1 MVVDM
6 YNLKPITVLE
16 SLKITFHFVK
26 YSSYIKKCR
35 RKDSISLYESSF
47 FINLVRF
54 DFITLNWGG
63 GEIESKNKNA

>member
-6 YNLKPITVLE
+6 YNLRPITVLG

-35 RKDSISLYESSF
+35 RKDSYF
-47 FINLVRF
+47 FLRI
-54 DFITLNWGG
+54 DFFYKP
-63 GEIESKNKNA
+63 S